1 MGCSTPEIIEKKESK
16 QNQKENEEIRI
27 IPPNYEENVNNFIK
41 QRLKN
46 TLDYDYRNIDDRKN
60 NPYYQLKKLEIEKLE
75 KNFWIITLFLK
86 KF

>member
-1 MGCSTPEIIEKKESK
+1 MGCSEPMTINKKPIQKEIKEIKEIEEIEII
-16 QNQKENEEIRI
+16 
-27 IPPNYEENVNNFIK
+27 PLNYEENVNSFIK

-75 KNFWIITLFLK
+75 KNF
-86 KF
+86 